1 MAVRILATLRTS
13 RCGRPAMQ
21 KKGYTLTEMLIV
33 LSVIGVIVAITLPSM
48 VAGLRRQATRGAVDR
63 LAMAHSLARSTAVR
77 YGRIAELHIDA
88 ANARFWVEVDT
99 SDTGIRDT
107 VGLMNDL
114 AQQVTMSSNRSL
126 LCFDSRGL
134 TTTRNACEGGDALVQ
149 FSLSGRVD
157 TLEITVL
164 GRVLR

>member
-1 MAVRILATLRTS
+1 MK
-13 RCGRPAMQ
+13 

-33 LSVIGVIVAITLPSM
+33 LSVTGVIVAITLPSM
-48 VAGLRRQATRGAVDR
+48 LDGYRRQATRGAVDR

-77 YGRIAELHIDA
+77 YGRVAELHIDA

-99 SDTGIRDT
+99 SGTGIRDT

-134 TTTRNACEGGDALVQ
+134 ATSRDACEGGDALVQ
-149 FSLSGRVD
+149 FSRSGRVD